1 MNTPAAGLRRHLAR
15 FFRQHPRLHATAHP
29 SYQYLRRLLRR
40 RELSQHGAVR
50 DAGAGNELLRDAI
63 QGGGPHGIAKIGS
76 LEAEALVCFLGRT
89 GYPPL
94 LMEQLVTN
102 VGLFP
107 GTPDSID
114 RFCDA
119 YLAALARIDLLA
131 VWGQP
136 GEAEILR
143 RVPPPAE
150 VPPRTLL
157 HIDSFEPWYHAHPW
171 SRALADKRVVVLH
184 PFAATIERQYA
195 RRREVWGSRA
205 ILPDFDLRTVRMPFS
220 PALAPSRYGSWH
232 EQFDHLVGE
241 IASRPCDVVIV
252 GAGGISL
259 PVAAWACTQ
268 GKVGFHMGGLTQI
281 LFGILGR
288 RWEKSAIITAQR
300 NDAWVRPS
308 GAEAPA
314 AASKVEQGCYW

>member
-1 MNTPAAGLRRHLAR
+1 MTSPATALRRRLAR
-15 FFRQHPRLHATAHP
+15 FLRAHPRLHDAAHP
-29 SYQYLRRLLRR
+29 PYHYLRRLLRR
-40 RELSQHGAVR
+40 RELNQHGSVR
-50 DAGAGNELLRDAI
+50 DAEAGNGLLREAI
-63 QGGGPHGIAKIGS
+63 LSGGPHGIAKIGS
-76 LEAEALVCFLGRT
+76 LEAEALTSFLAQT

-114 RFCDA
+114 RFCEA

-143 RVPPPAE
+143 QAPVPEAA
-150 VPPRTLL
+150 PRALL
-157 HIDSFEPWYHAHPW
+157 HIDSFEPWYHRDPW
-171 SRALADKRVVVLH
+171 SGALSGKRVVVLH

-195 RRREVWGSRA
+195 RRREVWENRE
-205 ILPDFDLRTVRMPFS
+205 ILPEFDLRTVRMPLS
-220 PALAPSRYGSWH
+220 PALAPPRYGSWH
-232 EQFDHLVGE
+232 EQFDHLLGE
-241 IASRPCDVVIV
+241 IESRPYDVVIV

-259 PVAAWACTQ
+259 PVSAQACAS

-288 RWEKSAIITAQR
+288 RWEKSAAVAAQR
-300 NDAWVRPS
+300 NVAWVRPS
-308 GAEAPA
+308 GDEAPA
-314 AASKVEQGCYW
+314 TARKVEQGCYW